1 MKKSR
6 SWMVQIHLIV
16 ASLFLPLMLLMP
28 LSGALYL
35 MDQKGDQTKEEAFVV
50 DGIPP
55 KDKTEMEAFFRGQF
69 LKNNLDFS
77 FEYIKTTDTEYIFR
91 PTSRVY
97 YMAATSNGS
106 LTMYK
111 VNPSILKRMMEIHK
125 GHGPQFVRWLEMAF
139 GVALLLVAFS
149 GVWIGIVTPVY
160 RRAMIVSFLVGAVI
174 LALGFI

>member
-35 MDQKGDQTKEEAFVV
+35 MDQKGEQTKEEAFVV
-50 DGIPP
+50 EGAPP
-55 KDKTEMEAFFRGQF
+55 KDKIEMEAFFREQF
-69 LKNNLDFS
+69 KKNNLDFS
-77 FEYIKTTDTEYIFR
+77 FEYIKTTDTDYIFR

-97 YMAATSNGS
+97 YMAAPNGSS

-111 VNPSILKRMMEIHK
+111 VNPSLIKRMMEIHK
-125 GHGPQFVRWLEMAF
+125 GHGPRFVRWQEMAF
-139 GVALLLVAFS
+139 GIALLLVAFS

-160 RRAMIVSFLVGAVI
+160 RRAMIASFIVGTLV
-174 LALGFI
+174 LALGFF